1 MGAGGQLN
9 AALRYDPLGRLYEV
23 VNGTTSATTRF
34 LYDGDALVA
43 EYDVTGTLLRRY
55 AHGADATSDN
65 PIAWYEGAAFNGTTE
80 RFMRPNW
87 QGSIEL
93 VTDNAGNNVYGV
105 NTYDE
110 YGIPGSANVGRF
122 QYTGQAW
129 IAELGMYYY
138 KARMY
143 SPTLGRF
150 MQTDPIGYKDQ
161 INLYAYVANDPVD
174 GTDLTGEGQDCPDPV
189 GGEIVVCGLRPSSDD
204 QTVTPRMN
212 TPILPVVKIESR
224 VWNAPHPPCAIPFP
238 CPWASKRHHAR
249 RKPYNIPLGYV
260 SADPGQNRFIRKN
273 DNGASPVV
281 QNPNAKDVT
290 AHINWGGVA
299 RDLGTIGIDMA
310 AGGLES
316 IMASQFGEVGESAE
330 TAYDIGNMAE
340 QESENLNDE
349 VSNEK

>member
-161 INLYAYVANDPVD
+161 INLYAYVGDDPVD
-174 GTDLTGEGQDCPDPV
+174 HVDYTGEECVTVDTTTCTPPPPPSPPPDPNEITVTAQRHHPKDPPPPQPDLGDMVFTNPLPVPPTKPPCAQGSDCRVNVTWKPRPPSPSPPPMCGGSVSGTKVAEATAGGALNSASKNLGKNMLKGFIAGELAEPV
-189 GGEIVVCGLRPSSDD
+189 GGGLPGLLGGTVKSAVV
-204 QTVTPRMN
+204 
-212 TPILPVVKIESR
+212 
-224 VWNAPHPPCAIPFP
+224 
-238 CPWASKRHHAR
+238 
-249 RKPYNIPLGYV
+249 
-260 SADPGQNRFIRKN
+260 
-273 DNGASPVV
+273 
-281 QNPNAKDVT
+281 
-290 AHINWGGVA
+290 
-299 RDLGTIGIDMA
+299 
-310 AGGLES
+310 GGLE
-316 IMASQFGEVGESAE
+316 AGLGSAI
-330 TAYDIGNMAE
+330 AQACSGNGG
-340 QESENLNDE
+340 
-349 VSNEK
+349 